1 MVSKTIE
8 CHVLLALIE
17 TTTSVV
23 TFDLWMFQTGFDTFA
38 LVVNYMNKKWQ
49 PCHIIVDFFE
59 VHETTKVPM
68 AIQLKA
74 LLA

>member
-23 TFDLWMFQTGFDTFA
+23 TFDLWMFQISFDTFA
-38 LVVNYMNKKWQ
+38 LVVNYINKKWQ
-49 PCHIIVDFFE
+49 PCHIIVGLFE
-59 VHETTKVPM
+59 VHETTRAIM